1 MVVVALLASIAVGQ
15 AQLGPG
21 QQVPDVT
28 LLNMKGESVSLSQF
42 HGKKLVLFNWASW

>member
-1 MVVVALLASIAVGQ
+1 MVVAALLASVVVGQ
-15 AQLGPG
+15 AQLEVG

-42 HGKKLVLFNWASW
+42 SGKKLVVFNWASW